1 VPRPSGDSSTPATDP
16 RRDWVLGLQRTA
28 GNRAASG
35 LLSGERAQVQREGWL
50 ESIGSSVGDAW
61 DTASKAAGSVWDAL
75 TGDDEAPAAA
85 PKKAADR
92 PAKPD
97 HGATYT
103 VTDAKAL
110 LRSPPPELDPAAF
123 GGMLVPKGT
132 PVKVLDEKRK
142 GGKLYVEVA
151 IVADPPIGIPGGW
164 TAYSNLA
171 LRRGVP
177 EPGEPAEPGG
187 GGGGG
192 RVDAAEE
199 IEKVKAMEVP
209 AYVDQPG
216 DDAKRERA
224 IEIANAATGNR
235 KTDLLDELKEADTT
249 LEDWFKGIQP
259 GATFLGEKITGR
271 KGHSGTG
278 VHDELFEKLKI
289 AEQLL
294 TDSTGMDLAAL
305 HEEFGITDI
314 GGLRPIRP
322 ATDQA
327 RGIGLHSYGLAID
340 ITTSHGKNPLLKEK
354 FEGSKAATTSVIE
367 RARDFV
373 GFGSSSEFAVAGK
386 ASKGTGSSSWERRIT
401 QADRWY
407 DVMRDA
413 SRALRIYF
421 EFETK
426 TEVTVDGTVLRL
438 DELATAFGA
447 ATKDVRSVAEWQ
459 EQIKQDRAKVKSSG
473 LLGAD
478 PTKGFL
484 NLDKR
489 LVMALVTSGLS
500 WGATLDRSKDIH
512 HFGLYDGT
520 ITKKPVSSTA
530 R

>member
-1 VPRPSGDSSTPATDP
+1 MQAGDP

-28 GNRAASG
+28 GNRAART
-35 LLSGERAQVQREGWL
+35 LLSGEPAQVQREGWL
-50 ESIGSSVGDAW
+50 ESLTGGLEKAWGS
-61 DTASKAAGSVWDAL
+61 ASDLAGSLWGAIS
-75 TGDDEAPAAA
+75 GDEPKPAT
-85 PKKAADR
+85 KKTADR
-92 PAKPD
+92 PARPD
-97 HGATYT
+97 HAATYV
-103 VTDAKAL
+103 VTDPKAL
-110 LRSPPPELDPAAF
+110 LRSPPPELDSAAF
-123 GGMLVPKGT
+123 GGLLIPKGV
-132 PVKVLDEKRK
+132 PVKVLDEQRK
-142 GGKLYVEVA
+142 KGKLYVEVQ

-192 RVDAAEE
+192 GGNAAEE

-224 IEIANAATGNR
+224 IEIAKAATGSR

-249 LEDWFKGIQP
+249 LEDWFKDIQP
-259 GATFLGEKITGR
+259 GATFLGVAITGQ
-271 KGHSGTG
+271 KGHRGTG
-278 VHDELFEKLKI
+278 VHDELFQKLKV

-294 TDSTGMDLAAL
+294 TDSTGMDLGAL
-305 HEEFGITDI
+305 RKTFGITRI
-314 GGLRPIRP
+314 GGLRPIKP
-322 ATDQA
+322 ATRRA

-340 ITTSHGKNPLLKEK
+340 LTTSRGKNPLLEEK
-354 FEGSKAATTSVIE
+354 FKGSQAATTAVIE

-373 GFGSSSEFAVAGK
+373 RFGASAEFDVAGK

-413 SRALRIYF
+413 SRALQIYL

-438 DELATAFGA
+438 NDLAAAFGA
-447 ATKDVRSVAEWQ
+447 ATGDVRSAAEWQ
-459 EQIKQDRAKVKSSG
+459 KQIGQDRAKVKASG
-473 LLGAD
+473 LLGPD
-478 PTKGFL
+478 PSKGFL

-500 WGATLDRSKDIH
+500 WGATLDLSKDIH